1 MGVSQQQLIT
11 NKIINNDKMATRNFQ
26 MKMLRATLPE
36 FWEDKQHTED
46 GWCYLNLYDSK
57 HRQKVAHLLGPFP
70 TWGSI
75 KELGG
80 YRTNI
85 PFTIRRTKDGRVHI
99 ASGGAGVSARYLPLG
114 DSEIIGSNLWDRE
127 SVDYRVVLLFTLY
140 MAKHL
145 LLKTNDVLISLIGSV
160 CVGIFTFYLM
170 RGEVSVPINS
180 PSISDLMRYDR
191 DFPNRPYRR
200 PVNVKR
206 VRRRS
211 LAEKLTY
218 WTVIG
223 LAVFKTV
230 ESKLLPSSGE
240 VIKESLSDVSK
251 REVRRLTNV
260 LDPIL
265 KNYELC
271 LTDSVDASE
280 LCCDD
285 EDTRVMLLEADISDE
300 MLKRIIDGV
309 CDATRSAEDDWLR
322 DAKKWLVRRKM
333 TERESKKKPVE
344 DIKVNN
350 DSDIKFDSNDGVPN
364 SKDQFMN
371 SKTVDASRT
380 LIDEGVDGIFNLF
393 GEVIEASDRLI
404 ETVNSVVPEVYGS
417 ARRLSNEALN
427 AAGKAAEI
435 AGRGVTET
443 VDRTSTAAIIVDDAT
458 TNVLYGV
465 GEMLPSGE
473 QIGQALKNSVEWV
486 AKKSVEVAGGTI
498 EISKEVAKE
507 ALNADYVKGFD
518 ETIDKIPKVAEKL
531 GEAVGKTWYGAAK
544 GAGVN
549 VEKTILNPT
558 PRNIRETM
566 RAMFSSG
573 SLFNNQPSLLSILSD
588 SLTWMVAIVGGA
600 TAIYYLN

>member
-1 MGVSQQQLIT
+1 
-11 NKIINNDKMATRNFQ
+11 
-26 MKMLRATLPE
+26 
-36 FWEDKQHTED
+36 
-46 GWCYLNLYDSK
+46 
-57 HRQKVAHLLGPFP
+57 
-70 TWGSI
+70 
-75 KELGG
+75 
-80 YRTNI
+80 
-85 PFTIRRTKDGRVHI
+85 
-99 ASGGAGVSARYLPLG
+99 
-114 DSEIIGSNLWDRE
+114 
-127 SVDYRVVLLFTLY
+127 

-230 ESKLLPSSGE
+230 ESKLLPSSGG

-260 LDPIL
+260 LDPIV

-285 EDTRVMLLEADISDE
+285 EDTRVMLVEADISDE

-380 LIDEGVDGIFNLF
+380 LIDEGVNGIFNLF

-427 AAGKAAEI
+427 AADKAAEI

-443 VDRTSTAAIIVDDAT
+443 VDRTSTAAIIMDDAT

-465 GEMLPSGE
+465 GEVLPSGE